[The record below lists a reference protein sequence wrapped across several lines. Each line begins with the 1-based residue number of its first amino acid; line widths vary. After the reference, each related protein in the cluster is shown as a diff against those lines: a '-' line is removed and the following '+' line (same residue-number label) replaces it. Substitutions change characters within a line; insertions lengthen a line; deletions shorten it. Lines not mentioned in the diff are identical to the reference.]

1 MKKRTQAGGVNGPYN
16 GRNRRKRK
24 SEAARQSDFATFD
37 STLADDWPKTRWDG
51 GENPRMR
58 LRRLE

>member
-1 MKKRTQAGGVNGPYN
+1 MKKRTQAGGVNGPYD

-37 STLADDWPKTRWDG
+37 STLADDWPKRG
-51 GENPRMR
+51 GMAEKIRVCG
-58 LRRLE
+58 